1 MKGYN
6 ITEEAQQRSSFLD
19 SVGGATS
26 DIFEQLGSTGADYGR
41 AQKQSK
47 GIAKQVVHYTQISM
61 YQASK
66 G

>member
-6 ITEEAQQRSSFLD
+6 ITEEAHTTAIIILGF
-19 SVGGATS
+19 GATS
-26 DIFEQLGSTGADYGR
+26 DIFEQLGSTGADYRR

-47 GIAKQVVHYTQISM
+47 GIAKQVVHYTQKSM